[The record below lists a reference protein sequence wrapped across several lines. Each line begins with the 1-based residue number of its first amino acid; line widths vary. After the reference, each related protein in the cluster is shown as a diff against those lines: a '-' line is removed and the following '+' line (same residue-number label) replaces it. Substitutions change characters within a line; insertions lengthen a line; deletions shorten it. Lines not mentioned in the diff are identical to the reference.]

1 MNWPWSELGL
11 DGPAS
16 LSEIRHAYAERLKQT
31 HPEEDPEG
39 FQRLHNAYEEARRA
53 SRQKTSPSSSQMPP
67 KSKPVYTTDPLEKE
81 ASSSAESE
89 TKEEA
94 DNWDYAQLLEEEQ
107 PAEYANE
114 TENKPKSWDFDALME
129 PPVSAHNTSKAE
141 HKQDWDYDRLFKEE
155 EQRRSHMR
163 RARYSAEENAQELE
177 AVDNAMH
184 VVHTLFEEH
193 RPLDDWMQFLYCG
206 IFFRV
211 KGNPLF
217 LSELESFFAKHFTI
231 DQGIKHAFLRVY
243 GLDQAYIPKQYHAL
257 CHVLTDQ
264 TQTPY
269 ESIQKQK
276 KRTRSII
283 ISLSALFFAF
293 FFVFQIFPKIRLE
306 YTYHQLA
313 SYIEEDFGY
322 AVTPRDKTK
331 SDKKCFVTADEPA
344 FSFLAWVDGERDLQN
359 GKLGYGT
366 NLGDALVNQKLEQ
379 FAKEHEYTL
388 KSFAENHTSSAK
400 AAYLGV
406 MPTEY
411 YLDLPL
417 TGAGDSI
424 LSLGKLLE
432 DFKKEPWFQMAP
444 PSFVLQLCYRRFSYY
459 ACSWPAEPFEAE
471 KVKAAYETQVPGDLA
486 MYLIRESG
494 LGKENFGSTTYTL
507 KYMGTFQ
514 HRKTLYY
521 VIGGAKS
528 ESSPVSYLYLY
539 TGFSLCS
546 MKAEEFDEIV
556 DEYFI
561 PIGKDF
567 HSESEA
573 IPRSILIYQ
582 LSE

>member
-39 FQRLHNAYEEARRA
+39 FQRLHNAYEEARRT
-53 SRQKTSPSSSQMPP
+53 SRQKTSPSSQIPP
-67 KSKPVYTTDPLEKE
+67 QSTQTHTEPSAQK
-81 ASSSAESE
+81 ASSYEKRE
-89 TKEEA
+89 TEEQA
-94 DNWDYAQLLEEEQ
+94 DDWDYAQLLEEEQ
-107 PAEYANE
+107 PAAYTSE
-114 TENKPKSWDFDALME
+114 TENTSEGWDFDTLIE
-129 PPVSAHNTSKAE
+129 PPVSAHSTSREE

-163 RARYSAEENAQELE
+163 RACYSAAENAEELE
-177 AVDNAMH
+177 AVDKVMH
-184 VVHTLFEEH
+184 ILHTLFAER

-211 KGNPLF
+211 KGSPLF
-217 LSELESFFAKHFTI
+217 LSELESFFAEHFTI

-243 GLDQAYIPKQYHAL
+243 GLDQAYFPKQYHAL
-257 CHVLTDQ
+257 FHVLTDT

-269 ESIQKQK
+269 ESILKQK

-331 SDKKCFVTADEPA
+331 ADKKCFVTADEPT

-388 KSFAENHTSSAK
+388 ESFAENHTSSAK

-444 PSFVLQLCYRRFSYY
+444 PSFVLQLRYRRLSYY
-459 ACSWPAEPFEAE
+459 ACNWPTEPFEAE
-471 KVKAAYETQVPGDLA
+471 KVKASYETQVPGDLA

-494 LGKENFGSTTYTL
+494 LGKENLGSSDYTL
-507 KYMGTFQ
+507 KYLGTLQ
-514 HRKTLYY
+514 HRKILYY

-528 ESSPVSYLYLY
+528 ETSPVSYLYLY

-561 PIGKDF
+561 PIGNDF

-573 IPRSILIYQ
+573 IPRSVLIYQ